1 MKQFW
6 EDLIVIG
13 QIYLFCLIYLL
24 AICYMFIAIANYHV
38 KTVPI
43 RTDLEARL

>member
-24 AICYMFIAIANYHV
+24 AISYMFIAIANYHI